1 MAFDHCGRV
10 SRRTVFVL
18 AALAMSGVTPASARG
33 IVPAS
38 SAHRASRSDP
48 ALPRVAARIAERAP
62 LRIIAFGSSSTEG
75 AGASSPSASYPS
87 RLQQVLAARLASPVE
102 VLNRGV
108 GGEDADDMV
117 LRLPAVLAEK
127 PDLLIWQ
134 TGTNDPLRDVP
145 LARFAAATRS
155 GIAMIRAT
163 GADVMLIEPQLCE
176 RLRTTLG
183 ADRYRLA
190 LRQIGAELHVPVV
203 RRFDLMRSWL
213 DKGLVTEAAL
223 MSGDGLH
230 MADAGY
236 ALLALAVAREVLQG
250 ALLPGTPAKGRAALA
265 TRSVWSGPSR

>member
-1 MAFDHCGRV
+1 
-10 SRRTVFVL
+10 
-18 AALAMSGVTPASARG
+18 
-33 IVPAS
+33 
-38 SAHRASRSDP
+38 
-48 ALPRVAARIAERAP
+48 
-62 LRIIAFGSSSTEG
+62 
-75 AGASSPSASYPS
+75 
-87 RLQQVLAARLASPVE
+87 
-102 VLNRGV
+102 V

-145 LARFAAATRS
+145 LARFVAATRS
-155 GIAMIRAT
+155 GIAMIRAA
-163 GADVMLIEPQLCE
+163 GADAMLIEPQLCE
-176 RLRTTLG
+176 RLQNTLG

-190 LRQIGAELHVPVV
+190 LRRIGAELNVPVV
-203 RRFDLMRSWL
+203 RRFDLMRRWL
-213 DKGLVTEAAL
+213 DKGLVNEAAL